1 MDRENTLQVV
11 RASAD
16 HPRVEAVPNLMRWVP
31 LQEQNLTTTL
41 QAWRARWPRMGVV
54 ALLPE
59 AEAAGLPLLQ
69 ACCRELGLPLVGAI
83 FPALVAATGFVT
95 QGAWLLCQ
103 PVAAPAFLLDE
114 IQGEP
119 QAAAQRIA
127 LATQALLARQP
138 PGDAKPTLCL
148 FFDGLLGRIASILD
162 ELYLQLAD
170 RVDYAGVNAGSETFQ
185 PMPCLFDGERVVG
198 NGVLGLLPALGTQV
212 LLRHGYPA
220 PEHAMTATAT
230 VGNRIVSINWQP
242 AFDAYQALIAS
253 DHGIALT
260 RDNFYQYAVH
270 YPFGI
275 VRASGEVL
283 VRIPVALDDSGAL
296 YCVGEVPENAML
308 VLLRAPEAAAS
319 GCVPALT
326 AALASAH
333 GDISP
338 HNLLTFYCAGRRMHL
353 GDAALTELAE
363 LARCNRT
370 RELGGALTLGEI
382 GCTEN
387 WGYPAFHN
395 AAVVCTVWPGVVQ

>member
-1 MDRENTLQVV
+1 
-11 RASAD
+11 
-16 HPRVEAVPNLMRWVP
+16 MRWVP
-31 LQEQNLTTTL
+31 LDEPDLMATL
-41 QAWRARWPRMGVV
+41 RNWRARWPHMGVL

-59 AEAAGLPLLQ
+59 AEAAQVPLLQ

-83 FPALVAATGFVT
+83 FPALVTATGFVT

-103 PVAAPAFLLDE
+103 PVATPAFLLPE

-119 QAAAQRIA
+119 EAAAQRIA
-127 LATQALLARQP
+127 QATQALLARQP
-138 PGDAKPTLCL
+138 PGDAKPTLHL
-148 FFDGLLGRIASILD
+148 YFDGLLGRIASILD

-170 RVDYAGVNAGSETFQ
+170 SVDYAGVNAGSETFQ
-185 PMPCLFDGERVVG
+185 PMPCLFDGERVIG
-198 NGVLGLLPALGTQV
+198 NGVLGLLPASGAKV
-212 LLRHGYPA
+212 VLRHGYPA

-230 VGNRIVSINWQP
+230 VGNRIVSIDWQP
-242 AFDAYQALIAS
+242 AFDAYKALIAS

-283 VRIPVALDDSGAL
+283 VRIPVALDDDGAL

-308 VLLRAPEAAAS
+308 VLLRAPEAQAS
-319 GCVPALT
+319 GCVLALT
-326 AALASAH
+326 KALGDAH

-353 GDAALTELAE
+353 GDAALGELAE
-363 LARCNRT
+363 LARRHPA

-382 GCTEN
+382 GSTEN

-395 AAVVCTVWPGVVQ
+395 AAVVCTVWPGSAP